1 MDSFEL
7 TVTSCHVTDEVSLA
21 HLQDNH
27 NKTRN
32 WNSTVLGQP
41 TPWYHPTWLDP
52 LMTLTGS
59 CFERLLLPCGLYGM
73 SSCPKFSI
81 FKIKLSIG
89 ASLLTFLDLLLL
101 NSHRVVNASIKGV
114 SPCSSRMFLIETR
127 GFRGVFFFWREV
139 AKTLLK
145 TVPGTPCRKL
155 PA

>member
-1 MDSFEL
+1 MDSCEL

-32 WNSTVLGQP
+32 WNSTTKANQP
-41 TPWYHPTWLDP
+41 PWYHPTWLDP
-52 LMTLTGS
+52 QILQLFPEAVSSG
-59 CFERLLLPCGLYGM
+59 CCWPYGM
-73 SSCPKFSI
+73 LSCPKCSI
-81 FKIKLSIG
+81 FKIQPSIG
-89 ASLLTFLDLLLL
+89 ASLLTFLGPGVDQQ
-101 NSHRVVNASIKGV
+101 SSGPHASIKGV
-114 SPCSSRMFLIETR
+114 SPCSSRMFLIESR
-127 GFRGVFFFWREV
+127 GFRGVFLWREV